1 MLYFAL
7 KEMTERNQ
15 GQSKK
20 KVKKKRERTNEQK
33 WKGVFYFVWRE
44 VTARNKGQRHVESKK
59 GGESERR
66 LRNDDT
72 GMFYFVLKE
81 MQYILLCLLMKFTV
95 PE

>member
-1 MLYFAL
+1 
-7 KEMTERNQ
+7 
-15 GQSKK
+15 
-20 KVKKKRERTNEQK
+20 
-33 WKGVFYFVWRE
+33 

-59 GGESERR
+59 GRESERR